1 MNIMSQGLT
10 MAAIACA
17 LAASGAAAETI
28 SVVGTGAQ
36 TTASGTEP
44 AQQYYPKAQ
53 TAGATLVWSETI
65 TRLNSAGSTRTRTN
79 VTTSVA
85 NGIATVDASE
95 GGTAVERYTS
105 DADGN
110 RLTRMYLNNGNV
122 CTYAPKR
129 DMLNFPLSVGKTWTT
144 TWQYSCAAGY
154 REFATLNAAV
164 EALEVLAIPAGTFN
178 ALRIHYALA
187 ITNSNDSQLPGGST
201 GSAAYNQD
209 YRCWWDVDGGRIVKC
224 DFTYTYPAGA
234 PSNFTKTFSQVAT
247 SVQ

>member
-1 MNIMSQGLT
+1 
-10 MAAIACA
+10 
-17 LAASGAAAETI
+17 
-28 SVVGTGAQ
+28 V
-36 TTASGTEP
+36 
-44 AQQYYPKAQ
+44 
-53 TAGATLVWSETI
+53 
-65 TRLNSAGSTRTRTN
+65 
-79 VTTSVA
+79 
-85 NGIATVDASE
+85 
-95 GGTAVERYTS
+95 AVERYSS

-110 RLTRMYLNNGNV
+110 RLTRTYLNNGNV

-247 SVQ
+247 SAQ